1 MADTAVP
8 GSEPGE
14 NFYEPISPPGVE
26 DKPAATVQV
35 HDSERILREMPPED
49 AREIFG
55 EEITAEWSPED
66 AVKALHRKRGQQ
78 GEQPNN
84 TVAFARD
91 GRRSTQ
97 TDKEAASDLSFSR
110 RVEHANRLMEA
121 LPGIGPERAVG
132 TANEALTGGH
142 IHQYALDDKDRA
154 DPLSHGDTPEQ
165 AQRRLSALR
174 EERAAALHA
183 LAEQLSQPTEQQQPA
198 EAPPVETQQPPQE
211 QPPPVVDPIESERQ
225 RVRAEAE
232 ALASMRNMS
241 TQEIQLGFKAAELD
255 RLATQQWGARIAQAG
270 GLENLAKQDPQ
281 AARQVMEAKAAYDQ
295 LVAQSQN
302 YAQMRQANEVLL
314 QNTRAAELARVNRV
328 EGEKA
333 ATEFTKYVESRD
345 PQWKSDPDY
354 RQSLQK
360 MAADIVEEVA
370 PGSAAAIQRGEMYV
384 TTGQQKAL
392 YDVARARLSDERI
405 RASMESGRQKAMND
419 LPKVMRPGNGETRAE
434 AAAHDFGARLNALP
448 SMSPTDAAKAG
459 ARLLAARR
467 SAARN
472 AR

>member
-1 MADTAVP
+1 MV
-8 GSEPGE
+8 
-14 NFYEPISPPGVE
+14 
-26 DKPAATVQV
+26 
-35 HDSERILREMPPED
+35 
-49 AREIFG
+49 AR
-55 EEITAEWSPED
+55 

-91 GRRSTQ
+91 GRRSIQ

-183 LAEQLSQPTEQQQPA
+183 VAEHLSQPVEQQQQPTEAAQLAEQQQQQP
-198 EAPPVETQQPPQE
+198 PSQQPP
-211 QPPPVVDPIESERQ
+211 PPADSLEPERQ
-225 RVRAEAE
+225 RVQQEAATLAALRSMSVQELQLSVRA
-232 ALASMRNMS
+232 
-241 TQEIQLGFKAAELD
+241 QELD
-255 RLATQQWGARIAQAG
+255 AAATRQYGARIVQAG
-270 GLENLAKQDPQ
+270 GFENFAKADPA
-281 AARQVMEAKAAYDQ
+281 AARQVLEAKQAYDQ
-295 LVAQSQN
+295 LVGQAQN
-302 YAQMRQANEVLL
+302 YQQLRTANEQML
-314 QNTRAAELARVNRV
+314 QHGLAAELARVNRV

-333 ATEFTKYVESRD
+333 ATEFTKYVEARD

-354 RQSLQK
+354 RQSLQR
-360 MAADIVEEVA
+360 MAATIVEEVA
-370 PGSAAAIQRGEMYV
+370 PGSSAAIQRGEMYV
-384 TTGQQKAL
+384 TAGQQRAL

-405 RASMESGRQKAMND
+405 RASLESGRQKAMND
-419 LPKVMRPGNGETRAE
+419 LPKVHRPGVSFSKGEV
-434 AAAHDFGARLNALP
+434 AAADQSAQLRQLP
-448 SMSPTDAAKAG
+448 GMSPTDAARAG
-459 ARLLAARR
+459 ARLLAQRRGAR
-467 SAARN
+467 
-472 AR
+472 